1 MKQRTIPYATLLILV
16 WLLSSC
22 FNVPKHPL
30 PDCAEVTEP
39 KLSAFPFDQSAA
51 AAATWIQYEYGLTAK
66 EIEGNPSAD
75 GTQDT
80 LRWRVEQRRYT
91 VTLWS
96 DVRESALIW
105 VEWPDRALTL
115 ADTLRCL
122 GDPSLYRAYYSWNPE
137 AVWTYLEL
145 WYPERGLM
153 VTAYATRKISGF
165 PDNEV
170 VNRTSYVQP
179 GQPEELIPRFFLA
192 LAPGSDRYTQILH
205 GLKLWPGSIEDI
217 TIDDRG

>member
-1 MKQRTIPYATLLILV
+1 MYP
-16 WLLSSC
+16 
-22 FNVPKHPL
+22 PL
-30 PDCAEVTEP
+30 DCAEVSDA
-39 KLSAFPFDQSAA
+39 KLVTFPFDQSAA
-51 AAATWIQYEYGLTAK
+51 VASIWIQHEYGLTTK

-80 LRWRVEQRRYT
+80 LYWRVEQRRYE

-96 DVRESALIW
+96 DARESALIR
-105 VEWPDRALTL
+105 VEWPDRAPTL

-153 VTAYATRKISGF
+153 VTAYMTRKASGF
-165 PDNEV
+165 PDNEIV
-170 VNRTSYVQP
+170 DRTSYVQP
-179 GQPEELIPRFFLA
+179 GKPEELIPRFFLA
-192 LAPGSDRYTQILH
+192 VVPGSDRYTQILH
-205 GLKLWPGSIEDI
+205 GLKPWPGSIEDV
-217 TIDDRG
+217 TIDERG